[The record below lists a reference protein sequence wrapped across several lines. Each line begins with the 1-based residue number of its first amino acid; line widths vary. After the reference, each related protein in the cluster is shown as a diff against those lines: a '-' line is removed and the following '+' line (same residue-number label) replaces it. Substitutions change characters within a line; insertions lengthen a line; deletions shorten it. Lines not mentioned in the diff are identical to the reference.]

1 MNTKHSHII
10 LYDGVC
16 KLCHASVNFI
26 IHRDSKAIFR
36 FQALQDFKNFEL
48 LESQIQKPIPDSI
61 LYIQEGKIFTKSTAA
76 LKICKNLDGLWPV
89 FYVFIMLPKPIRDY
103 IYDLIAK
110 YRYSWFGK
118 YNTCMIPDEN
128 LIDRF
133 I

>member
-1 MNTKHSHII
+1 MDTKHSHFI

-36 FQALQDFKNFEL
+36 FQALQDFKSFEL

-61 LYIQEGKIFTKSTAA
+61 VYIQEEKIFTKSSAA
-76 LKICKNLDGLWPV
+76 LKICKNLDGLWPI
-89 FYVFIMLPKPIRDY
+89 FYVFIIFPKPIRDY
-103 IYDLIAK
+103 VYDLIAK
-110 YRYSWFGK
+110 NRYSWFGK
-118 YNTCMIPDEN
+118 HDTCLIPDEN

>member
-16 KLCHASVNFI
+16 KLCHASFNFI

-89 FYVFIMLPKPIRDY
+89 FYVFIMLPRPIRDY